1 MDVNVNF
8 LDEKS
13 AAVHSLGNLF
23 LFCPGL
29 ILPRIKEIL
38 DMLSGIAF
46 YFHENIR
53 YHVCMTYSQ
62 MSIGL
67 MRHMT

>member
-1 MDVNVNF
+1 MDVDVNF

-23 LFCPGL
+23 LFCPTL
-29 ILPRIKEIL
+29 LLPRLQEVL
-38 DMLSGIAF
+38 DVLSNIAF

-53 YHVCMTYSQ
+53 YHVCLTY
-62 MSIGL
+62 
-67 MRHMT
+67 T